1 MNRGKVFL
9 LSPQGQMA
17 KHVLVADDSPGI
29 RKALCNLFES
39 EEDYDICAEAGDG
52 GQAIEMAVKYT
63 PDLIIMDLSMPV
75 LNGLEA
81 AHEIKKMMP
90 QVPIILFTQYFKAG
104 ITLLETN
111 PNIDRMVSKDDPGS
125 LIESVRAL
133 APV

>member
-1 MNRGKVFL
+1 
-9 LSPQGQMA
+9 MA
-17 KHVLVADDSPGI
+17 KHVLVADDNPGI
-29 RKALCNLFES
+29 RKALCKLFEA

-52 GQAIEMAVKYT
+52 EQAIELALKHA

-90 QVPIILFTQYFKAG
+90 QVPIILFTQYFEVG
-104 ITLLETN
+104 ITLFENN

-125 LIESVRAL
+125 LIDTIRVL